1 MFEFSIDKY
10 NTDNISLRI
19 KCDAGESIM
28 DILDRIECYR
38 FDLINM
44 SFPQKPDKVFRIN
57 RFQAGALDNSI
68 EINLGEMNGMYKI
81 LIMSLEK
88 CVGEIEEYIGN
99 DIEITCSY
107 DNISLNISDKETI
120 DGVAIRMKSNTDI
133 SSNLI
138 TYKYKSG
145 SYSYKLPKDLK
156 CGDTISFFVGNIN
169 SFYELEFS
177 LNKEI
182 CDSKEIFNKY
192 LNNHIKF
199 QV

>member
-1 MFEFSIDKY
+1 M
-10 NTDNISLRI
+10 
-19 KCDAGESIM
+19 
-28 DILDRIECYR
+28 
-38 FDLINM
+38 
-44 SFPQKPDKVFRIN
+44 
-57 RFQAGALDNSI
+57 
-68 EINLGEMNGMYKI
+68 
-81 LIMSLEK
+81 
-88 CVGEIEEYIGN
+88 
-99 DIEITCSY
+99 
-107 DNISLNISDKETI
+107 NISDKETI